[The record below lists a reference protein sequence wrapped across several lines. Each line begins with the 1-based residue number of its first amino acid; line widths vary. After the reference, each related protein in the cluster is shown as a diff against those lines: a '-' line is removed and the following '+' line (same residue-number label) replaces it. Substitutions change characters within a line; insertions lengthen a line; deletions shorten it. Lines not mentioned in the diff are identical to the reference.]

1 MKYTKIEG
9 MIYCAYG
16 VDISES
22 KNIKLIE
29 EIFENDLHNLTQE
42 EIDEYQYNIN
52 KNNVGEV
59 MEWIVDKVN
68 NISESIFEYFDG
80 NKALNPYNLTLDYWG
95 DKIFYSAFYPW
106 ERESE
111 TSITQEQVEETLK
124 RIADAF
130 GVEL

>member
-29 EIFENDLHNLTQE
+29 EIFRNDLDNLTQE
-42 EIDEYQYNIN
+42 EIDEYEYNVN
-52 KNNVGEV
+52 KNKVGDV

-68 NISESIFEYFDG
+68 NISETIFEYFDE
-80 NKALNPYNLTLDYWG
+80 NKQLNPYNLTLDYWG
-95 DKIFYSAFYPW
+95 YKIFYSSFYPW

-111 TSITQEQVEETLK
+111 INVTKDQVEETLK
-124 RIADAF
+124 RVADAF